1 MKKSHL
7 QHIIKEEIENLVK
20 ENGKHQLWN
29 KISILINQHIND
41 KQIAEQLL
49 GLIDDY
55 GIESYGEGSDDANLP
70 EFY

>member
-1 MKKSHL
+1 MNKDKD
-7 QHIIKEEIENLVK
+7 INMNKY
-20 ENGKHQLWN
+20 QLWN
-29 KISILINQHIND
+29 RIETLINQHIND

-55 GIESYGEGSDDANLP
+55 GIESYGEGSDQAEQP